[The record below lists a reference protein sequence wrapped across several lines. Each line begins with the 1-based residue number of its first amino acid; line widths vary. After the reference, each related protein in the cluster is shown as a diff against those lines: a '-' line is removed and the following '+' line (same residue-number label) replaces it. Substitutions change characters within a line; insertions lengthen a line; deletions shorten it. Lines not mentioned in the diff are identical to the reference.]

1 MAPMELVHAPAAVAH
16 KEQPREVC
24 WRWESSAG
32 SRWCFVAGAELSV
45 RGLAHGFP
53 SQQRENHRGEGF
65 FQRGKGFQLVLSLYF
80 NVW

>member
-1 MAPMELVHAPAAVAH
+1 MAPMELVHAPAAAAH

-45 RGLAHGFP
+45 RGLAHVF
-53 SQQRENHRGEGF
+53 SSKQRCRQEKAPGERLFSAGN
-65 FQRGKGFQLVLSLYF
+65 KILAYF
-80 NVW
+80 VALF